1 MTEVYQGKLNQVFV
15 TQYETVHRLEVNK
28 LRNAAKFFSH
38 LLHTNSIS
46 WSCLGAVRLTE
57 EDTTAASRIFIKI
70 LMQDIAENLG
80 VSAFV
85 KKLADDDVAK
95 SHMGGVFPKDCVE
108 NARFAVNFFTSI
120 GLGALTVDLREF
132 IADAPNQLL
141 QQKYAE
147 LLAQA
152 EAAENEDDSNSSSG
166 DSSSSSSESS
176 SSSDSGEARG
186 AKQKH
191 LDPNSPLSSKNSI
204 T

>member
-1 MTEVYQGKLNQVFV
+1 M

-38 LLHTNSIS
+38 LLHTKSIS
-46 WSCLGAVRLTE
+46 WSCLRAVRLTE

-80 VSAFV
+80 VESFA
-85 KKLADDDVAK
+85 KKLNEDDELTA
-95 SHMGGVFPKDCVE
+95 HMTEIFPKDSVE

-120 GLGALTVDLREF
+120 GLGALTLDLREF

-141 QQKYAE
+141 KQKYAE

-152 EAAENEDDSNSSSG
+152 EAAENESG
-166 DSSSSSSESS
+166 SSSSSSGSSDSSSDSS
-176 SSSDSGEARG
+176 SSSDSDSDEEI
-186 AKQKH
+186 KE
-191 LDPNSPLSSKNSI
+191 S
-204 T
+204 

>member
-1 MTEVYQGKLNQVFV
+1 MQERTYSRLYGLTAQRLCQVTEVYQDKLNQVFV
-15 TQYETVHRLEVNK
+15 TQFETVHRLEVNK

-38 LLHTNSIS
+38 LLHTDSIS

-80 VSAFV
+80 VNAFV
-85 KKLADDDVAK
+85 KKLSEDDVAK
-95 SHMGGVFPKDCVE
+95 AHMGGVFPKDSVE

-141 QQKYAE
+141 
-147 LLAQA
+147 
-152 EAAENEDDSNSSSG
+152 
-166 DSSSSSSESS
+166 
-176 SSSDSGEARG
+176 
-186 AKQKH
+186 
-191 LDPNSPLSSKNSI
+191 
-204 T
+204 